1 MLRYPEAVDSYG
13 QAFTVRDWSVPAMTD
28 AFIFGATRTPFARYE
43 GSQSLPWLD
52 HVAQES
58 TPDRPAPVGD
68 NVNAVSTRA
77 THTDGATTLIL
88 FVAATGGASQLGCRE
103 AEWTGC
109 RQW

>member
-1 MLRYPEAVDSYG
+1 
-13 QAFTVRDWSVPAMTD
+13 MTD
-28 AFIFGATRTPFARYE
+28 GFILGGTRTPFARYG
-43 GSQSLPWLD
+43 GSQSHLRLD
-52 HVAQES
+52 HVARES
-58 TPDRPAPVGD
+58 TPDRPAPAGD

-77 THTDGATTLIL
+77 AQTDGATTPIL